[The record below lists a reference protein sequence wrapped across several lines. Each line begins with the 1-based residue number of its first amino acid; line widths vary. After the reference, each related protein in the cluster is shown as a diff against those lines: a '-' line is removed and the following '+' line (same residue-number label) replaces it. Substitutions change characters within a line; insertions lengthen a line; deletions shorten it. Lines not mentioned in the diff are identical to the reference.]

1 MADAAVIPPCLL
13 LLSRGRILAQAEL
26 RACVFSALDEQEVSV
41 NGCGEHAVTRRQ
53 AHWVGSA
60 LFFLNFRP
68 AQAWHSAH
76 STRSAPC

>member
-1 MADAAVIPPCLL
+1 M
-13 LLSRGRILAQAEL
+13 RILAQAEL

-41 NGCGEHAVTRRQ
+41 NNCGEHALVRRQ

-60 LFFLNFRP
+60 ISVLRFRP
-68 AQAWHSAH
+68 AQAWHSAR